1 MNIFCPLNQKI
12 QITAA
17 NWGRQNSNTCD
28 RSFNLTGTLN
38 VTNIIATVC
47 NSQNNCSYNVYYW
60 NLGVFYFIFFCI
72 SILNFI
78 YKL

>member
-17 NWGRQNSNTCD
+17 NWGRQ
-28 RSFNLTGTLN
+28 
-38 VTNIIATVC
+38 TNIIATLC